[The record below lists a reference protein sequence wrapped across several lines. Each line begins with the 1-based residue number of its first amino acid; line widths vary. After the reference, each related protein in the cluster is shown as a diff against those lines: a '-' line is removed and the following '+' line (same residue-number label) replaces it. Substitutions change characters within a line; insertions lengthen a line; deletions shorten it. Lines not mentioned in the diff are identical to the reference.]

1 MLGYLSGVR
10 SGAVS
15 YNLFHTYVLSGL
27 LAAFGFLVGS
37 PLIVS
42 LALGWFTHIGFDR
55 MVGYGSKYPTWFFDT
70 HLRHH

>member
-15 YNLFHTYVLSGL
+15 YKLFHTYVLSGL
-27 LAAFGFLVGS
+27 LAAFGLLVGS

-42 LALGWFTHIGFDR
+42 LALGWFIHIGFDR
-55 MVGYGSKYPTWFFDT
+55 MLGYGSKYPTWFFDT
-70 HLRHH
+70 HLRHP